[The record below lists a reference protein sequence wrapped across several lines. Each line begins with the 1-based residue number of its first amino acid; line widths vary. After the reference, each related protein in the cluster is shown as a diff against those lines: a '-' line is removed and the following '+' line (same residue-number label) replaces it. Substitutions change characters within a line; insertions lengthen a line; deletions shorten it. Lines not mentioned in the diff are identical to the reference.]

1 VVFFRQVRFAVV
13 IDRLVPFPLPH
24 PDADDVVYLLG
35 DSHILPL
42 AWATV
47 DSGHGGLTA
56 GSIDGAAGSA
66 RGGGG
71 SAKASGAKK
80 LQFVPRLSIGVKAW
94 HFNVSITGSRE
105 REIYLRQAASIPTG
119 SVVVVSAGEI
129 DLRDE
134 GDTLLLHEFPTY
146 HSSACGVR

>member
-13 IDRLVPFPLPH
+13 IDRLVPFPLPE

-42 AWATV
+42 AWATI
-47 DSGHGGLTA
+47 DSGN
-56 GSIDGAAGSA
+56 
-66 RGGGG
+66 GG
-71 SAKASGAKK
+71 SAEASGAKK
-80 LQFVPRLSIGVKAW
+80 LKFVPRLSIGVKAW

-134 GDTLLLHEFPTY
+134 GDTLLLHKLPTY